1 MTKYYT
7 NQNGELC
14 DDAGN
19 KGVKMNIISSKDAR
33 QYVASGIFV
42 ALVVSL
48 MLFLTF
54 IEIPTS
60 NKDLIVSIISMF
72 VGGLGVAMGKLFGD
86 NDAEMDRMR
95 EELDTLKVEYGVV
108 KDQYDKIVS
117 MLITRHVIDAQGI
130 EIISHEKL

>member
-1 MTKYYT
+1 
-7 NQNGELC
+7 
-14 DDAGN
+14 
-19 KGVKMNIISSKDAR
+19 MNIIASKDAR

-42 ALVVSL
+42 ALVVLL
-48 MLFLTF
+48 MMFLTF

-130 EIISHEKL
+130 EIVSHEKL

>member
-1 MTKYYT
+1 
-7 NQNGELC
+7 
-14 DDAGN
+14 
-19 KGVKMNIISSKDAR
+19 MNIIASKDAR
-33 QYVASGIFV
+33 QYVASGVFV

-86 NDAEMDRMR
+86 NDVEMEKMR
-95 EELDTLKVEYGVV
+95 EELDTLKVEYAVV

-130 EIISHEKL
+130 EIISHEKS

>member
-1 MTKYYT
+1 
-7 NQNGELC
+7 
-14 DDAGN
+14 
-19 KGVKMNIISSKDAR
+19 MNIIASKDAR

-86 NDAEMDRMR
+86 NDVEMEKMR
-95 EELDTLKVEYGVV
+95 EELDTLKVEYAVV

-130 EIISHEKL
+130 EIHE

>member
-1 MTKYYT
+1 
-7 NQNGELC
+7 
-14 DDAGN
+14 
-19 KGVKMNIISSKDAR
+19 MNIIASKDVR

-86 NDAEMDRMR
+86 NDVEMEKMR

-130 EIISHEKL
+130 EIVSHEKL

>member
-1 MTKYYT
+1 
-7 NQNGELC
+7 
-14 DDAGN
+14 
-19 KGVKMNIISSKDAR
+19 MNIIASKDVR
-33 QYVASGIFV
+33 QYVAAGIFV

-72 VGGLGVAMGKLFGD
+72 VGGLGVAIGKLFGD
-86 NDAEMDRMR
+86 NDVEMEKMR

>member
-1 MTKYYT
+1 
-7 NQNGELC
+7 
-14 DDAGN
+14 
-19 KGVKMNIISSKDAR
+19 MNIIASKDAR

-130 EIISHEKL
+130 EIVSHEKL

>member
-1 MTKYYT
+1 
-7 NQNGELC
+7 
-14 DDAGN
+14 
-19 KGVKMNIISSKDAR
+19 MNIIASKDAR
-33 QYVASGIFV
+33 QYVAAGIFV

-86 NDAEMDRMR
+86 NDVEMEKMR
-95 EELDTLKVEYGVV
+95 EELDTLKVEYAVV

-130 EIISHEKL
+130 EIISHEKS

>member
-1 MTKYYT
+1 
-7 NQNGELC
+7 
-14 DDAGN
+14 
-19 KGVKMNIISSKDAR
+19 MNIIASKDVR
-33 QYVASGIFV
+33 QYVASGVFV

-86 NDAEMDRMR
+86 NDVEMEKMR
-95 EELDTLKVEYGVV
+95 EELDTLKVEYAVV

-130 EIISHEKL
+130 EIISHERS

>member
-1 MTKYYT
+1 
-7 NQNGELC
+7 
-14 DDAGN
+14 
-19 KGVKMNIISSKDAR
+19 MNIIASKDAR
-33 QYVASGIFV
+33 QYVAAGIFV

>member
-1 MTKYYT
+1 MS
-7 NQNGELC
+7 
-14 DDAGN
+14 
-19 KGVKMNIISSKDAR
+19 IIASKDIR
-33 QYVASGIFV
+33 QYIAAGLFV

-54 IEIPTS
+54 IEIPTG

-86 NDAEMDRMR
+86 TDAEMDKMR
-95 EELDTLKVEYGVV
+95 AELETLKIEHGVV

-130 EIISHEKL
+130 DIISHEKS

>member
-1 MTKYYT
+1 
-7 NQNGELC
+7 
-14 DDAGN
+14 
-19 KGVKMNIISSKDAR
+19 MNIIASKDAR

-42 ALVVSL
+42 ALVVAL

-86 NDAEMDRMR
+86 NDVEMEKMR
-95 EELDTLKVEYGVV
+95 EELDTLKVEYAVV

-130 EIISHEKL
+130 EIISHEKS

>member
-1 MTKYYT
+1 
-7 NQNGELC
+7 
-14 DDAGN
+14 
-19 KGVKMNIISSKDAR
+19 MNIIASKDAR

-86 NDAEMDRMR
+86 NDVEMEKMR

-130 EIISHEKL
+130 DIISHEKS

>member
-1 MTKYYT
+1 
-7 NQNGELC
+7 
-14 DDAGN
+14 
-19 KGVKMNIISSKDAR
+19 MNIIDSKDFR
-33 QYVASGIFV
+33 QYVAAGIFV
-42 ALVVSL
+42 ALIVSL

-130 EIISHEKL
+130 EIVSHEKL